1 MRKGGLYKMSHSTS
15 DRQYE
20 VMSPWAD
27 ADPIFLR
34 GISPRVES
42 LTGKTIGLF
51 SNYKRAARPT
61 LQALEG
67 KLRERFPTTQF
78 DWYFVSE
85 MNVPEIETN
94 QRSHFEH
101 WLNGVD
107 AVVSAFG
114 D

>member
-1 MRKGGLYKMSHSTS
+1 MNHNTS
-15 DRQYE
+15 DGQYE

-27 ADPIFLR
+27 ADPISLR
-34 GISPRVES
+34 GISPRVGN
-42 LTGKTIGLF
+42 LAGKKIGLF

-61 LQALEG
+61 LQALED

-94 QRSHFEH
+94 QRGNFEH

>member
-1 MRKGGLYKMSHSTS
+1 MSHSTS
-15 DRQYE
+15 DGQYE

-27 ADPIFLR
+27 ADPIPFR
-34 GISPRVES
+34 EISPRVES
-42 LTGKTIGLF
+42 LTGKKIGLF
-51 SNYKRAARPT
+51 CNYKRAARPT
-61 LQALEG
+61 LKVIEG
-67 KLRERFPTTQF
+67 KLEEKFPKAQF

-94 QRSHFEH
+94 QRGRFEH